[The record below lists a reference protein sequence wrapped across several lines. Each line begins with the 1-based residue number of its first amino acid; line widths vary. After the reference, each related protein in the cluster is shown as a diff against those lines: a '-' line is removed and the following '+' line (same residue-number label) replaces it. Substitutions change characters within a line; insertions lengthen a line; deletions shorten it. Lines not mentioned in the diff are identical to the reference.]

1 MTAAICT
8 AMMSKNGTLPDGL
21 AHDLPHR
28 QVFPS
33 MATKITAVII
43 MCYMTDIQTIGDI
56 QLVI

>member
-1 MTAAICT
+1 
-8 AMMSKNGTLPDGL
+8 MSKNGTLPDGL